1 MYMQSGDWTQSKC
14 TLVLTQV
21 PGDFP
26 CAPPPV
32 DGVRPL
38 DERRGRLHK
47 SLELPHHLR
56 AAQEPDVAVVRPGMV
71 HRSVFPANQ
80 GRGAQSGDVRE
91 LGLSH
96 SVARPDPPQALRRK
110 DAEVLADR
118 LQLDRLGLPIE
129 KLEAARR
136 TSTNGKVHGQ
146 VGRCFAGAVTK
157 RVTVLDGF
165 DRLGSASRTGP
176 CLLTA
181 GLKSFNY
188 TCPNCTC
195 PRHCRYPHFRSDS

>member
-1 MYMQSGDWTQSKC
+1 MQSGGWTQSKR
-14 TLVLTQV
+14 TLVLTQIR
-21 PGDFP
+21 GDLP
-26 CAPPPV
+26 RAPPPV
-32 DGVRPL
+32 DGVRLL
-38 DERRGRLHK
+38 DQRLGRLNK

-56 AAQEPDVAVVRPGMV
+56 AVQESDVAVVRPGVV
-71 HRSVFPANQ
+71 HRSVLPANQ
-80 GRGAQSGDVRE
+80 GRGAQSCDVRK

-96 SVARPDPPQALRRK
+96 SVARSDPPQARRRK

-118 LQLDRLGLPIE
+118 LQLDRFGLPVE

-146 VGRCFAGAVTK
+146 VGRCFTGAVTK

-165 DRLGSASRTGP
+165 DRLCSASRTGP
-176 CLLTA
+176 RLLA
-181 GLKSFNY
+181 DNLKSFNY
-188 TCPNCTC
+188 TC